1 MKNMKKIYNYVIEN
15 ILMKKMNYKKII
27 LMKKKVLN
35 ILIQQNFVQLIFH
48 QLFKKLQK
56 NKKINKMFF
65 NNLLINMK
73 NKLKNKL
80 IFKICQNNKKMNI

>member
-73 NKLKNKL
+73 NKIKNKL

>member
-1 MKNMKKIYNYVIEN
+1 MILMKNMKKIYKYVIEN

-73 NKLKNKL
+73 D
-80 IFKICQNNKKMNI
+80 